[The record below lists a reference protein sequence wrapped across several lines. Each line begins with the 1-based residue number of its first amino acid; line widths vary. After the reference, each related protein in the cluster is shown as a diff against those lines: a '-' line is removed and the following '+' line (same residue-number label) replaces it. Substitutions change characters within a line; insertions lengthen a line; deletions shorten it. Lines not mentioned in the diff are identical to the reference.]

1 MPTHTDVLDFS
12 AKLAPLVGRKVL
24 ADRSESRVALIGTE
38 LMPVVLPPKV
48 REFPA
53 DLGIAKPQSYK
64 LPTI

>member
-1 MPTHTDVLDFS
+1 MPTHVDVMDFS
-12 AKLAPLVGRKVL
+12 AKLAPLVGREIL
-24 ADRSESRVALIGTE
+24 ADRRESRVVLIGKE
-38 LMPVVLPPKV
+38 IIPVVLPPKV

>member
-1 MPTHTDVLDFS
+1 
-12 AKLAPLVGRKVL
+12 VGREVL
-24 ADRSESRVALIGTE
+24 ADRSESRVSLIGKE
-38 LMPVVLPPKV
+38 IIPVVLPEQK

>member
-1 MPTHTDVLDFS
+1 
-12 AKLAPLVGRKVL
+12 
-24 ADRSESRVALIGTE
+24 LIGKE
-38 LMPVVLPPKV
+38 IIPVVLPPKV